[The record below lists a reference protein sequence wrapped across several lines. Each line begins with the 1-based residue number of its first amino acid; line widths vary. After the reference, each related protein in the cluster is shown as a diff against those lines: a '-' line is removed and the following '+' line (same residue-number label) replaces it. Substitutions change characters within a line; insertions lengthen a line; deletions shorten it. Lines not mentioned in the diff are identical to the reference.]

1 MKLKRI
7 FNAKETFVCI
17 ETIVET
23 LKSGK
28 YARRV
33 EKLRERVRL
42 SLIAKSDYPLG
53 KDSHLYAFLPAVGNA
68 GYSGIVMLSVPFG
81 DDLSKRD
88 EMLTLLNGSPQ
99 TYMTFV
105 GSSGRSL
112 KIMMR
117 YALPDNALPTESTDV
132 RMFHKAAY
140 ISACRFVKQLCNVMP
155 NRDYSDMKTPCRIS
169 YDPNVYFNPSALKV
183 MMEQPSEVKDDVR
196 PVASAKPLYDGLKLP
211 SYDAL
216 QMQLTSFN
224 LVCRKVAFDAEK
236 SEDDA
241 LLSLAENCRYAG
253 IDQEFAIRCMLR
265 FDRFRHLETMVRST
279 FENAYCNH
287 PLGTKQYL
295 TQHVVHQQL
304 LLRFMQQRYVFRRNE
319 VTGSVEYVEHN
330 RYVTAWKPVNNNV
343 INTIC
348 VAAHLSG
355 IEVWETD
362 VRRVIGSTLT
372 NDYNPIMEWVSAL
385 PAWDGRDRVGELAA
399 TVKTRN
405 ADWERYFRIW
415 LRSMVRQWTGRN
427 LIHGASMVLMFI
439 GGQGTGKSTFFKRLL
454 PEALQ
459 PYYNDRI
466 DFANKKEAER
476 ALMRFCLI
484 CMDEYDQLS
493 QRQIPFV
500 KHILQKSDVKWRR
513 MYQDEI
519 EQMKRYAAFCATT
532 NSVTPLADAT
542 GSRRYLCVELDQPID
557 NTLQID
563 HRQLYAQIV
572 HEIANGEQ
580 SYFTS
585 EDERM
590 IQERNAYYTQEA
602 PLETM
607 LTSVF
612 SPVDDTESADAIAL
626 TSSEIVKEL
635 KLRHKTLTAN
645 ESTVRRVGMLLA
657 AKGFKKRR
665 TNAGCRWYV
674 NLV

>member
-7 FNAKETFVCI
+7 YNAKETFVCI

-42 SLIAKSDYPLG
+42 SMIAKSDYPLG
-53 KDSHLYAFLPAVGNA
+53 KDSHLYAFQPAESNT

-81 DDLSKRD
+81 EDIARRD
-88 EMLTLLNGSPQ
+88 EMLRLLNATPQ

-105 GSSGRSL
+105 GSSGRSV

-117 YALPDNALPTESTDV
+117 YALPDNALPTEDADV
-132 RMFHKAAY
+132 RLFHKAAY
-140 ISACRFVKQLCNVMP
+140 ISACRFVEQLCHVTP
-155 NRDYSDMKTPCRIS
+155 NRDYSDTKTMCRIS
-169 YDPNVYFNPSALKV
+169 HDPNVYFNPSALKV
-183 MMEQPSEVKDDVR
+183 VMEQPSEVKDDMR
-196 PVASAKPLYDGLKLP
+196 PVASAKPLYDGVKLP
-211 SYDAL
+211 SYDAM

-224 LVCRKVAFDAEK
+224 LVCRKVAFDQEK
-236 SEDDA
+236 SEDDV
-241 LLSLAENCRYAG
+241 LLSIAENCRHAG
-253 IDQEFAIRCMLR
+253 IDQEFAVRCMLR
-265 FDRFRHLETMVRST
+265 LDRFRHLETMVRTT
-279 FENAYCNH
+279 FENAYCDH

-295 TQHVVHQQL
+295 TSHVVHQQL
-304 LLRFMQQRYVFRRNE
+304 LLAFMKQRYVFRRNE
-319 VTGSVEYVEHN
+319 ITGSMEYVEHN
-330 RYVTAWKPVNNNV
+330 RCVLSWNPVNNKV
-343 INTIC
+343 INSIC

-355 IEVWETD
+355 IEAWETD

-372 NDYNPIMEWVSAL
+372 NDYDPIVEWVADL

-399 TVKTRN
+399 AVKTRTPG
-405 ADWERYFRIW
+405 WEPFFRIW

-439 GGQGTGKSTFFKRLL
+439 GGQGTGKSTFFKRLM
-454 PEALQ
+454 PDALQ

-532 NSVTPLADAT
+532 NSVTPLADST

-557 NTLQID
+557 NTQQID
-563 HRQLYAQIV
+563 HRQLYAQVV

-585 EDERM
+585 EDERK
-590 IQERNAYYTQEA
+590 IQKNNEFYTQES

-607 LTSVF
+607 LFSVF
-612 SPVDDTESADAIAL
+612 SPVEDIESADAMPL
-626 TSSEIVKEL
+626 TSSEIVREL
-635 KLRHKTLTAN
+635 KRYHKTLTAN

-657 AKGFKKRR
+657 ARGFRKKRTR
-665 TNAGCRWYV
+665 RGWEWYV